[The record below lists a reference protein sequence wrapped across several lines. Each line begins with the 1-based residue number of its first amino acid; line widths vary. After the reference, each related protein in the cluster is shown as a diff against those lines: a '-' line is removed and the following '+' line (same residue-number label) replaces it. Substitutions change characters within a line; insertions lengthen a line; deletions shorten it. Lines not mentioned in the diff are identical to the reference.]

1 MYRRALRVVWNYR
14 RLKERRFKMK
24 KIEYVVSDPQGIHAR
39 PCALLAQCCV
49 NFKSAVT
56 VKANENMASG
66 QNVLE
71 LLNLH
76 ARMKDLL
83 TIEIE
88 GEDEEQA
95 YEAVQEVLKKGF
107 NEKKAV
113 EVLKIAFFGTK
124 DYDRIFFSE
133 LIKDKGEGTYNSD
146 IKYFSSNLGPETANL
161 ANGYDAVCVFVNDN
175 VSRPVIEQLH
185 DFGIKLILL
194 RCAGFNNVD
203 LQAAKEYGIT
213 VLRVPAYS
221 PYAVAEHAMAILQE
235 ANRHLHK
242 AYNKVKDNN
251 FALSG
256 LLGLDLH
263 NKVAG
268 IVGTGKIGICMARI
282 CKGYGMTVLGW
293 DAYPNQ
299 ALEDEGLLTYV
310 SKEELFQKAD
320 LISLH
325 APLFPSTYHII
336 NEESISMMKNSVM
349 LVNTARGGLVDTE
362 ALIAAL
368 KQGKFHAVALDVY
381 EGEDNNVYT
390 DRSDKAITD
399 DITARLLMFPQV
411 VLTSHQ
417 AFFTREA
424 MQAIA
429 VVTMENAR
437 NFNEGNDYGDAEV
450 KA

>member
-1 MYRRALRVVWNYR
+1 
-14 RLKERRFKMK
+14 MK
-24 KIEYVVSDPQGIHAR
+24 KITYVVSNPQGIHAR

-56 VKANENMASG
+56 VSANEESASG
-66 QNVLE
+66 ENVLE
-71 LLNLH
+71 LLALH
-76 ARMKDLL
+76 AKMGDVM
-83 TIEIE
+83 TIQVE
-88 GEDEEQA
+88 GPDEEQA
-95 YEAVQEVLKKGF
+95 WKAIQKVLDSGF
-107 NEKKAV
+107 SEKKTA
-113 EVLKIAFFGTK
+113 EILKIAFFGTK

-133 LIKDKGEGTYNSD
+133 LVKDKGEGTYNSE

-161 ANGYDAVCVFVNDN
+161 AKGYDAVCVFVNDN
-175 VSRPVIEQLH
+175 VSRAVIEQLH
-185 DFGIKLILL
+185 DFGIRLILL

-203 LQAAKEYGIT
+203 LDAAKEYGIT

-221 PYAVAEHAMAILQE
+221 PYAVAEHAMAIVQE

-256 LLGLDLH
+256 LLGVDLH

-268 IVGTGKIGICMARI
+268 IVGTGKIGVCMARI

-299 ALEDEGLLTYV
+299 ALVDEGLLTYV
-310 SKEELFQKAD
+310 EKEELFQKSD

-336 NEESISMMKNSVM
+336 NAESIGMMKNSVM

-362 ALIAAL
+362 ALINAL

-450 KA
+450 RA

>member
-1 MYRRALRVVWNYR
+1 M
-14 RLKERRFKMK
+14 KE
-24 KIEYVVSDPQGIHAR
+24 IVYLVTNPLGVHAR

-49 NFKSAVT
+49 KFKSIVT
-56 VKANENMASG
+56 VKANGKTADG
-66 QNVLE
+66 RNVLE
-71 LLNLH
+71 LLALN
-76 ARMKDLL
+76 AGEGDTL
-83 TIEIE
+83 TLQVN
-88 GEDEEQA
+88 GDDEEQTL
-95 YEAVQEVLKKGF
+95 EAVRDIIDKEF
-107 NEKKAV
+107 NEKKEASL
-113 EVLKIAFFGTK
+113 LKIAFFGTK

-133 LIKDKGEGTYNSD
+133 LTKDKGEGTYNSD
-146 IKYFSSNLGPETANL
+146 IRYFTSNLGPETSNL
-161 ANGYDAVCVFVNDN
+161 ADGFDAVCVFVNDN
-175 VSRPVIEQLH
+175 VSRPVVERLKEC
-185 DFGIKLILL
+185 GIRLILL

-203 LQAAKEYGIT
+203 LEAARDCGIT

-221 PYAVAEHAMAILQE
+221 PYAVAEHAMAIIQE
-235 ANRHLHK
+235 ANRRLHK

-268 IVGTGKIGICMARI
+268 IVGTGKIGVCMAQI

-293 DAYPNQ
+293 DAYPNEE
-299 ALEDEGLLTYV
+299 LVKEGLLTYV
-310 SKEELFQKAD
+310 DKEELFRRSD

-325 APLFPSTYHII
+325 APLFPSTHHII
-336 NEESISMMKNSVM
+336 NEESIGMMKDAAM
-349 LVNTARGGLVDTE
+349 LVNTARGALVDTE

-368 KQGKFHAVALDVY
+368 KKGKFQAVALDVY
-381 EGEDNNVYT
+381 EGEDENVYT
-390 DRSDKAITD
+390 DRSDKIITD

-411 VLTSHQ
+411 VVTSHQ

-437 NFNEGNDYGDAEV
+437 NFNEGNDYGGAEV

>member
-1 MYRRALRVVWNYR
+1 M
-14 RLKERRFKMK
+14 KEIVYQVTNPMG
-24 KIEYVVSDPQGIHAR
+24 VHAR

-49 NFKSAVT
+49 NFKSIVT
-56 VKANENMASG
+56 VAANGKVADG
-66 QNVLE
+66 RNVLE
-71 LLNLH
+71 LLAL
-76 ARMKDLL
+76 RVKVGDTL
-83 TIEIE
+83 TMQVN
-88 GEDEEQA
+88 GEDEDQA
-95 YEAVQEVLKKGF
+95 WRAVQAVIDKEF
-107 NEKKAV
+107 NEKKAAK
-113 EVLKIAFFGTK
+113 LLRIAFFGAK

-133 LIKDKGEGTYNSD
+133 LTRDKGEGTYNSD
-146 IKYFSSNLGPETANL
+146 IHYFTSNLGPETVNL
-161 ANGYDAVCVFVNDN
+161 ADGYDAVCVFVNDN
-175 VSRPVIEQLH
+175 VSRPVVERLKEC
-185 DFGIKLILL
+185 GIRLILL

-203 LQAAKEYGIT
+203 LEAARDCGIT
-213 VLRVPAYS
+213 ILRVPAYS
-221 PYAVAEHAMAILQE
+221 PYAVAEHAMAIVQE
-235 ANRHLHK
+235 ANRRLHK

-263 NKVAG
+263 NRVAG
-268 IVGTGKIGICMARI
+268 IVGTGKIGVCMARI

-293 DAYPNQ
+293 DAYPNEE
-299 ALEDEGLLTYV
+299 LEKEGVLTYV
-310 SKEELFQKAD
+310 DKEELFRRAD

-325 APLFPSTYHII
+325 APLFPATHHIV
-336 NEESISMMKNSVM
+336 NEESIGWMKDTAM
-349 LVNTARGGLVDTE
+349 LVNTARGALVDNE

-368 KQGKFHAVALDVY
+368 KKGKFQAVALDVY
-381 EGEDNNVYT
+381 EGEDENVYT
-390 DRSDKAITD
+390 DRSDKVITD

-437 NFNEGNDYGDAEV
+437 NFNEGNDYGNAEV

>member
-1 MYRRALRVVWNYR
+1 M
-14 RLKERRFKMK
+14 KEIR
-24 KIEYVVSDPQGIHAR
+24 YLVTNPLGAHAR
-39 PCALLAQCCV
+39 PCAMLAQTCI
-49 NFKSAVT
+49 NYKSIVT
-56 VKANENMASG
+56 VSCTENKADG
-66 QNVLE
+66 RNVLE
-71 LLNLH
+71 MLALGIK
-76 ARMKDLL
+76 RGDLML
-83 TIEIE
+83 IEVN
-88 GEDEEQA
+88 GPDEEECFNA
-95 YEAVQEVLKKGF
+95 ILAVLEREFHAQ
-107 NEKKAV
+107 KAAKL
-113 EVLKIAFFGTK
+113 LKIAFFGTK

-133 LIKDKGEGTYNSD
+133 LTKDKGEGTYNSE
-146 IKYFSSNLGPETANL
+146 IRYLSSNLGPETVGL
-161 ANGYDAVCVFVNDN
+161 AEGSDAICIFVNDHAGR
-175 VSRPVIEQLH
+175 SVIEKLH
-185 DFGIKLILL
+185 AMNIQLILL

-203 LQAAKEYGIT
+203 LEAAEEYGIT

-221 PYAVAEHAMAILQE
+221 PYAVAEHAMAIIQE
-235 ANRHLHK
+235 ANRHLHR

-256 LLGLDLH
+256 LLGVDLH

-268 IVGTGKIGICMARI
+268 IVGTGKIGVCMARI

-299 ALEDEGLLTYV
+299 ALADEGLLTYV
-310 SKEELFQKAD
+310 EKEELFKKAD

-336 NEESISMMKNSVM
+336 NEKSISMMKKNAM
-349 LVNTARGGLVDTE
+349 LVNTARGGLIDNE

-368 KQGKFHAVALDVY
+368 KEGRFHAVALDVY

-390 DRSDKAITD
+390 DRSDMAIPD
-399 DITARLLMFPQV
+399 DITARLLNFPQV

-437 NFNEGNDYGDAEV
+437 NYNEGNPYGDALV

>member
-1 MYRRALRVVWNYR
+1 M
-14 RLKERRFKMK
+14 KEIVYQVTNSMG
-24 KIEYVVSDPQGIHAR
+24 VHAR
-39 PCALLAQCCV
+39 PCAVLAQCCV
-49 NFKSAVT
+49 NFKSIVT
-56 VKANENMASG
+56 VTSNGKTVDG
-66 QNVLE
+66 RNVLE
-71 LLNLH
+71 LLSLRAKKGDTLILQLN
-76 ARMKDLL
+76 
-83 TIEIE
+83 

-95 YEAVQEVLKKGF
+95 VRAVQEVINREF
-107 NEKKAV
+107 NEKKAASL
-113 EVLKIAFFGTK
+113 LKIAFFGTK

-133 LIKDKGEGTYNSD
+133 LTKDKGDGTYNSD
-146 IKYFSSNLGPETANL
+146 IRYFTSNLGMETVDL
-161 ANGYDAVCVFVNDN
+161 ADGFDAVCVFVNDN
-175 VSRPVIEQLH
+175 VPRPVVERLKEC
-185 DFGIKLILL
+185 GVRLILL

-203 LQAAKEYGIT
+203 LEAARDCGMT

-235 ANRHLHK
+235 ANRRLHK

-282 CKGYGMTVLGW
+282 CKGYGMTALGW
-293 DAYPNQ
+293 DAYPN
-299 ALEDEGLLTYV
+299 EEFEKEGLLTYV
-310 SKEELFQKAD
+310 DKEELFLRSD

-325 APLFPSTYHII
+325 APLFPGTYHIV
-336 NEESISMMKNSVM
+336 NEESIRMMKDTAM
-349 LVNTARGGLVDTE
+349 LVNTARGTLVDTE

-368 KQGKFHAVALDVY
+368 KKGKFQAVALDVY
-381 EGEDNNVYT
+381 EGEDENVYT
-390 DRSDKAITD
+390 DRSDKIITD

-437 NFNEGNDYGDAEV
+437 NFNEGNDYGEAEV